1 MEEMIR
7 FSAPAAMLTGGFW
20 ALKWFRDPYPFAV
33 LAPETPLCASFILL
47 VLASVVDMGGVVT
60 TVPNRALAVLI
71 LLLIITGS
79 AVLVVSILVAYI
91 LVIGQNGNAEKTIL
105 ETV

>member
-20 ALKWFRDPYPFAV
+20 ALKWFRDPFAV

-47 VLASVVDMGGVVT
+47 VLASVVYMGGVVT